1 MKLFVT
7 GATGFIGRI
16 LVQDL
21 LEHGHTVLGLARS
34 ESSAEKLIQAGAEVI
49 RGDLENL
56 EALKQGARESDGVIH
71 LGFIPDFAN
80 YEHSCEVDSQ
90 AVHAI
95 TDELKGTGKVFVYTS
110 GLMGIATDVGV
121 EAYETDRPP
130 NDAPNFGKRFQTENY
145 AMDIGKNDNI
155 RSMVVRLPPTVHDA
169 VDDQAFIPQL
179 IRLANEKKVSY
190 YIGEGTGVWP
200 AIHRKDAA
208 TLYRLAAEKGIA
220 GFAYHAVAEA
230 NIQTKTIAETI
241 AEKFNIPAKSLP
253 KSKAFEEFGFFGLA
267 FAANMQPSTERTRK
281 ELGWE
286 PKEIGLIE
294 DIVQHYEVAES
305 NIKF

>member
-7 GATGFIGRI
+7 GATGFIGRV
-16 LVQDL
+16 LVEDL
-21 LEHGHTVLGLARS
+21 LNHGHTVLGLARS
-34 ESSAEKLIQAGAEVI
+34 ESSAEKLIKAGAEVI
-49 RGDLENL
+49 RGELENL
-56 EALKQGARESDGVIH
+56 EVLKQGARESDGVIH

-80 YEHSCEVDSQ
+80 YERSCEVDSD

-95 TDELKGTGKVFVYTS
+95 VEELEGTGKVFVYTS
-110 GLMGIATDVGV
+110 GLMGIATEVGV

-130 NDAPNFGKRFQTENY
+130 NDAPNFGKRFQTENF
-145 AMDIGKNDNI
+145 AMDIGKKGI

-169 VDDQAFIPQL
+169 VEDQAFIPQL

-190 YIGEGTGVWP
+190 YIGEGTGIWP
-200 AIHRKDAA
+200 AVHRKDAA

-220 GFAYHAVAEA
+220 GAAYHTVAEA
-230 NIQTKTIAETI
+230 NIETKTIAETI
-241 AEKFNIPAKSLP
+241 GKKFNIPTKSLP
-253 KSKAFEEFGFFGLA
+253 ESKAFEEFGFFGLA

-281 ELGWE
+281 ELGWG

-294 DIVQHYEVAES
+294 DIIQHYDISES